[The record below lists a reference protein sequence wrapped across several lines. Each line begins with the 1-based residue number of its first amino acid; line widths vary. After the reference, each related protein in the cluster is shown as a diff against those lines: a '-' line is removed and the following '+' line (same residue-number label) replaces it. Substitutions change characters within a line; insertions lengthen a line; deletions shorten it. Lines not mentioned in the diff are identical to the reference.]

1 MSGTLNILIYVDRR
15 PRLHQ
20 TVLQM
25 AVWCGHLKIISS
37 LSDSQV
43 SNTMPGHFVTI
54 TMYSSPPDLVPP
66 VDLHFVCPL
75 RQLPSPPRQ
84 SLGTTTA
91 PSLP

>member
-25 AVWCGHLKIISS
+25 AVWCGHLKISS

-43 SNTMPGHFVTI
+43 SNTMPGHFVT
-54 TMYSSPPDLVPP
+54 TMYSGPLDLVPP

-75 RQLPSPPRQ
+75 RLLPSPP
-84 SLGTTTA
+84 
-91 PSLP
+91 